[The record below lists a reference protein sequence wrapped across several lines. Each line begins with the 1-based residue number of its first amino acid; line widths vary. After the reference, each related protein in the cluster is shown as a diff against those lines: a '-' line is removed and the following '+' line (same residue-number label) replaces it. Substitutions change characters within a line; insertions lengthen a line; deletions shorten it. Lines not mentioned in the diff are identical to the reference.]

1 MAMEW
6 TPKRIS
12 TLIALW
18 DEGITT
24 TEIGRRLGITK
35 NAVVGKVHRLGLAK
49 RRASTQTRKAAET
62 SEIISLGRLGAG
74 MCSWPEGD
82 PRKDDL
88 RFCGQKTV
96 TGRPYCAEHCAKA
109 YVRNTK
115 SEKKAAAA

>member
-1 MAMEW
+1 MEW
-6 TPKRIS
+6 TPARIS

-49 RRASTQTRKAAET
+49 RRTSGQSGKVAET
-62 SEIISLGRLGAG
+62 PKVISLGRLGAG

-88 RFCGQKTV
+88 SFCGQKTV
-96 TGRPYCAEHCAKA
+96 VGRPYCAVHCAKA
-109 YVRNTK
+109 YVKNTRTAK
-115 SEKKAAAA
+115 RVAAA